1 LIQFSASNTID
12 MQGSVL
18 TYSGSPFLTFT
29 SVSMS
34 IFSSYSS
41 ALSNNRLPC
50 NTPFYYNYN
59 GLYNVNV
66 LWCPLLNGTV
76 NQVTIYYPFYSAALG
91 ASFPFET
98 VFAYGFSDSTGN
110 LIAYKTES
118 NTKTAKDVCATA
130 HLNSFNYGDTVQQ
143 LVSVSLA
150 INPITISAAQYSSMQ
165 VVVTIPSVI
174 PVNFILCA
182 AT

>member
-1 LIQFSASNTID
+1 

-41 ALSNNRLPC
+41 ALSNNLLPC

-76 NQVTIYYPFYSAALG
+76 NQVTINYPFYSAALG
-91 ASFPFET
+91 ANFPFET
-98 VFAYGFSDSTGN
+98 VFAYGFSDCTGN

-118 NTKTAKDVCATA
+118 NAKTAKDVCATA